1 MSSIVL
7 QLLASDNYIPVNRE
21 LVKLIG
27 LEETVILG
35 ELATEQSYWERENKL
50 VDGMFYCTAN
60 KLEERTGLTEYQQ
73 RKAIK
78 NLINLGVLIQKLK
91 GVPATRYFY
100 IDIDKLGDIFQTR
113 SEEIKELD
121 PKKLQSSNSNII
133 NSKTKNNKSISKD
146 IDRSF
151 NFGKSKQPQQ
161 NLYSR
166 CEYHIKQFSKD
177 PDVIEYLLDFLASM
191 SQMGK
196 LRSEKQFVSILNKLG
211 EMAQDRNKQMTIISY
226 SLEKGYAT
234 FYDCTKDTRP
244 GSQRKAPS
252 TDIGYS
258 TPQADKTNMEE
269 NIKNGRYEKF

>member
-1 MSSIVL
+1 MNEQRDFKGVWIPKEIWL
-7 QLLASDNYIPVNRE
+7 NEDLTLLEKVIFTEIDSLDNE
-21 LVKLIG
+21 
-27 LEETVILG
+27 
-35 ELATEQSYWERENKL
+35 
-50 VDGMFYCTAN
+50 DHCTAGN
-60 KLEERTGLTEYQQ
+60 EYFA
-73 RKAIK
+73 KFCDCSESK
-78 NLINLGVLIQKLK
+78 VTK
-91 GVPATRYFY
+91 T
-100 IDIDKLGDIFQTR
+100 IDKLQKLGMIEILSFDGRHRKISVVKSTTQSRKKYEAESYKIR
-113 SEEIKELD
+113 S
-121 PKKLQSSNSNII
+121 NNIV
-133 NSKTKNNKSISKD
+133 SKTKNNKSISKD
-146 IDRSF
+146 IDGSF
-151 NFGKSKQPQQ
+151 TFGKARQPQQ
-161 NLYSR
+161 NLYSK

-196 LRSEKQFVSILNKLG
+196 LRSEKQFVSILNKLS
-211 EMAQDRNKQMTIISY
+211 EMAQDRNKQITIISY